1 MFNCYCSRCEKV
13 IKKDEV
19 DYEVDLVEVSW
30 GEDWEHVHLKCG
42 GVVSWK

>member
-1 MFNCYCSRCEKV
+1 MFNCFCDKCNKA

-19 DYEVDLVEVSW
+19 DYEVDLVEGLW
-30 GEDWEHVHLKCG
+30 GDWEHVHLTCG